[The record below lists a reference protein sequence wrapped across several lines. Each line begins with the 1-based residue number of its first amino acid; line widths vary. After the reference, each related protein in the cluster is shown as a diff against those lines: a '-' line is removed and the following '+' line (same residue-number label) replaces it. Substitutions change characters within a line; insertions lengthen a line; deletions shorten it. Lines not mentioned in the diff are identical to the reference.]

1 MKKYI
6 IRRAIASAIATPF
19 LAGAGLFLHLTAEL
33 LAPWILG
40 DMTLWQTY
48 CTSLT
53 FAVALGFGLTFEPIL
68 AKLLGSHNN

>member
-6 IRRAIASAIATPF
+6 IRRAIASAIALPF
-19 LAGAGLFLHLTAEL
+19 IAGLGLFLHLTAEL

-40 DMTLWQTY
+40 DMTLAQTY
-48 CTSLT
+48 WTSLT
-53 FAVALGFGLTFEPIL
+53 FAIALGLGWTFEPIT